1 MYRSVVSSSFNSINV
16 LALFQLNNEKAAME
30 SKWAEVRTILLE
42 RKGDISRKTS
52 SVESVTG
59 EEQSTVNQLR
69 QMMDTINDLKNTIDK
84 QTKQLELN
92 KVSDVNLRI
101 MRSNKAFNIAVRCTY
116 SARNFNFF
124 LHKRVGVHR
133 SHH

>member
-1 MYRSVVSSSFNSINV
+1 M
-16 LALFQLNNEKAAME
+16 ALFQLNNEKAAME

-101 MRSNKAFNIAVRCTY
+101 MRSNKAFHIAVRCTY

-124 LHKRVGVHR
+124 FT
-133 SHH
+133 